1 MLFFA
6 NINIEKTNIYIE
18 LDDRKNAGRTGNKKL
33 MKS

>member
-18 LDDRKNAGRTGNKKL
+18 LDDRKNAGRAGNKSYL
-33 MKS
+33 V